1 MFASSN
7 VTGVVQNAVKANN
20 AVDVRDAKESRVVLI
35 ALLVSDFGGKVLKA
49 SEQSQD
55 KISSLALASTILLL
69 PFFISRNYWGTSSFL
84 AWLTFI
90 ISIILNAGF
99 KSVN

>member
-35 ALLVSDFGGKVLKA
+35 ALLVSVLIIVLLNILIGPFLWNNVFRSLVPAARKA
-49 SEQSQD
+49 RWFD
-55 KISSLALASTILLL
+55 TLGLAVLFALIV
-69 PFFISRNYWGTSSFL
+69 PH
-84 AWLTFI
+84 
-90 ISIILNAGF
+90 
-99 KSVN
+99 